1 MKSRPVLMLGIA
13 GLLLISSA
21 AAKDKEP
28 AGQTVDTGSF
38 GVFMNG
44 HRIATEK
51 FSIQQSN
58 VGSVATSEFKSEPG
72 VEPAAQTSQ
81 LELALNGDLKKYEW
95 KETIPGKAHAVAVA
109 GRVSA
114 TDRSSGVP
122 SAPLQ
127 E

>member
-51 FSIQQSN
+51 FSIQQSTL
-58 VGSVATSEFKSEPG
+58 GSVATSDVKKKPG
-72 VEPAAQTSQ
+72 VEETAQSKQ
-81 LELALNGDLKKYEW
+81 LLIIYEPLSH
-95 KETIPGKAHAVAVA
+95 IGSINFGAVE
-109 GRVSA
+109 STA
-114 TDRSSGVP
+114 TPSSRS
-122 SAPLQ
+122 
-127 E
+127 